1 MKKTEAEISRLE
13 EENEEIKNEMNNPE
27 IASNVSRLMELS
39 TKYEENEAA
48 LLELYDKWEELSED

>member
-1 MKKTEAEISRLE
+1 
-13 EENEEIKNEMNNPE
+13 MNNPE